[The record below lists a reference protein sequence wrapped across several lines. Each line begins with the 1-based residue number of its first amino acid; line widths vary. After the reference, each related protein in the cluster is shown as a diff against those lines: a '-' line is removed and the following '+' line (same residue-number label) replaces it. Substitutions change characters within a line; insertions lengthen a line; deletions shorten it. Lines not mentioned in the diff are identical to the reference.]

1 MKKIGVVVTS
11 RASYSRVKSVLIA
24 IKNHKDLELFLV
36 GGASLLLYK
45 YGNAAEIMEKDG
57 FKINEKV
64 YMVVE
69 GENPTTMAKTVGIG
83 IMELS
88 TIFDNHKP
96 DIVISIADRFE
107 TICTAIAA
115 SYLNIPIAHIQGGEI
130 SGSIDEKVRHSVTKF
145 SSIHFVANEYAAKRV
160 RLMGEPK
167 DTIFVTGCPSVDL
180 AKDVLKDPS
189 FMNSSY
195 LYSKYGGTGEFV
207 DIDKDFVVVM
217 QHSVTTEF
225 DQAYSQTKETIDA
238 VYETNIPSIVMW
250 PNMDAGSDAI
260 SKAIREFREK
270 VKPTNFHFFRNLEP
284 EDFLAL
290 LIKSKC
296 LIGNSSVG
304 VRECSFLGV
313 PVVNIGTRQRGR
325 ERGPNVID
333 VDHNKKQIISALDKH
348 LSRNKHHPS
357 VSLYGDGNAGKR
369 IAKTLSRVVP
379 HIEKRFV
386 E

>member
-11 RASYSRVKSVLIA
+11 RASYARVKSVLRA

-45 YGNAAEIMEKDG
+45 YGNAAEIIEKDG

-290 LIKSKC
+290 LLKSKC

-313 PVVNIGTRQRGR
+313 PVINIGSRQRGR

-333 VDHNKKQIISALDKH
+333 VEYSKNQIISALEKY
-348 LSRNKHHPS
+348 LSRNKPSPS
-357 VSLYGDGNAGKR
+357 VLLYGDGKAGKR
-369 IAKTLSRVVP
+369 SQ
-379 HIEKRFV
+379 RF
-386 E
+386 

>member
-57 FKINEKV
+57 FKVNEKV

-145 SSIHFVANEYAAKRV
+145 SSLHFVANEYAAKRV

-290 LIKSKC
+290 LLKSKS

-313 PVVNIGTRQRGR
+313 PVINIGSRQRGR

-333 VDHNKKQIISALDKH
+333 VEYSKKQIISALEKY
-348 LSRNKHHPS
+348 LSRNKPYPS
-357 VSLYGDGNAGKR
+357 VLLYGDGKAGKK
-369 IAKTLSRVVP
+369 IAEILSNVIP
-379 HIEKRFV
+379 KIEKQFV